1 MIYFFPLLLS
11 EFFKFKG
18 LGSLSNLPRT
28 FSLRRSSAS
37 ASIRS
42 CPEPDTFE
50 ATQDDMVTLPKSPP
64 AYARSSDMYSHM
76 GTMPRPNIKKT
87 QKQQAVQKA
96 QEVSRESHLV
106 SRRLPE
112 PPDLEAAK
120 EAEEGTAAP
129 LEDTLPSAVEVDPM
143 RKLEDL
149 TVDREEEQV
158 PGDVYPER

>member
-1 MIYFFPLLLS
+1 
-11 EFFKFKG
+11 
-18 LGSLSNLPRT
+18 
-28 FSLRRSSAS
+28 
-37 ASIRS
+37 
-42 CPEPDTFE
+42 
-50 ATQDDMVTLPKSPP
+50 
-64 AYARSSDMYSHM
+64 M
-76 GTMPRPNIKKT
+76 GTMPRLNNKKT

-143 RKLEDL
+143 RKFEDL